1 MKLQSH
7 YVEKP
12 WGRTDV
18 PSVFAVAQGRKIG
31 EVWFDHPDRKLPLLI
46 KWLFT
51 AERLSIQVHPNDEQA
66 QASGFASGK
75 EECWFIVSAE
85 PDARLGIGTLTPL
98 NAEELHDA
106 ALSGAIETMM
116 DWKPVQAGD
125 YFYIPAGT
133 VHAIGA
139 GITLVEV
146 QQNAD
151 VTYRLYDYGRPREL
165 HLTDGVAVST
175 ARPYTDLQTGT
186 VSMDAIQLMVDG
198 PHFRLWHA
206 RGDAIDQLARTYA
219 PVWIIPLEGSVTL
232 GADRADAGM
241 CLYSECASAASLD
254 ATTNALVATLYPATA
269 TTVNQ

>member
-31 EVWFDHPDRKLPLLI
+31 EVWLDHPDHKLPLLI

-51 AERLSIQVHPNDEQA
+51 SERLSIQVHPNDAQA

-85 PDARLGIGTLTPL
+85 PDARLGIGTKMPL
-98 NAEELHDA
+98 DAQALHDA

-116 DWKPVQAGD
+116 DWKPVRAGD
-125 YFYIPAGT
+125 FFYIPAGT

-151 VTYRLYDYGRPREL
+151 LTYRLYDYGRPREL
-165 HLTDGVAVST
+165 HLTEAVAVST
-175 ARPYTDLQTGT
+175 AQPYTDLQTDT
-186 VSMDAIQLMVDG
+186 VGADAIHSMIDG

-206 RGDAIDQLARTYA
+206 RGDAINQLARTYA

-241 CLYSECASAASLD
+241 CLYSGYASAASVD
-254 ATTNALVATLYPATA
+254 AATSALVATLCPATA
-269 TTVNQ
+269 APVNQ